1 MKAESAIWV
10 VCVVSLFGASCTYE
24 STSLG
29 DVLCDSAG
37 QVEAGRRCVDGVW
50 VAVDMSSEPEDMP
63 DPLDMPP
70 RDMPAPDMPDDMPCQ
85 PEADSVLCMNAG
97 LDCDAVT
104 LMDRCGVSRPVD
116 CGTCAGGKECGSFA
130 PNKCECPCNIN
141 SECFNP
147 GEENPDNECEVCD
160 PSKDRDEWTPKG
172 SDASC
177 DDGLFCSVGDRC
189 DGQGLCVGAAR
200 DCSSVDTACEVGSC
214 DEMSGRCEP
223 MPKAPGTS
231 CALSGQVPSC
241 VTGECNGTGTCAPKI
256 DPSSC
261 LIGGVCYEAAATKAN
276 SPCQLCVPDLVQ
288 DEWSLKTPGEQCGTS
303 ACGNSFCNAQG
314 ACALT
319 RTSGCIIEGACIPE
333 GQSRPGSTS
342 ACQHCDSAA
351 SATSWSIKPQTCLIG
366 GTCYNDGQSSTT
378 ICQQCRPMVVNNQW
392 TNAPA
397 DTPCA
402 SDDKSCT
409 NDVCRLG
416 LCEHKPL
423 VLGQVCMPQ
432 AADTCASAPC
442 ECSASGECIDE

>member
-200 DCSSVDTACEVGSC
+200 DCSSADTACEVGSC

-261 LIGGVCYEAAATKAN
+261 LIGGVCYEAMDRNPSNSCQRCVPTSPTAWDDLGDGVTCGDATACGQRRCNDQVQCVIVRTMGCVISNACVAEGAQRPNQFCEVCDSSASSTVWSIAPGTCKINGVCVASGVRN
-276 SPCQLCVPDLVQ
+276 PNNPCQECNPQ
-288 DEWSLKTPGEQCGTS
+288 IPTQWSNVSNGTMCMADNK
-303 ACGNSFCNAQG
+303 AC
-314 ACALT
+314 T
-319 RTSGCIIEGACIPE
+319 R
-333 GQSRPGSTS
+333 
-342 ACQHCDSAA
+342 
-351 SATSWSIKPQTCLIG
+351 
-366 GTCYNDGQSSTT
+366 
-378 ICQQCRPMVVNNQW
+378 
-392 TNAPA
+392 
-397 DTPCA
+397 
-402 SDDKSCT
+402 
-409 NDVCRLG
+409 DVCQNGSCDHVVASIGENCL
-416 LCEHKPL
+416 PL
-423 VLGQVCMPQ
+423 AG
-432 AADTCASAPC
+432 DTCAGAGSMCRCDNAGIC
-442 ECSASGECIDE
+442 VDR